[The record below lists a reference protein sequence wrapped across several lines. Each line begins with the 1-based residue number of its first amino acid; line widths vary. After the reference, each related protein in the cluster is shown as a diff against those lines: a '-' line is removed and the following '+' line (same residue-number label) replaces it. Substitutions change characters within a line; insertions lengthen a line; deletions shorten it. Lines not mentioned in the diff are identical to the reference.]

1 VRDFRS
7 AAYIEVLV
15 LRFDPSF
22 GWLAAFAVP
31 LVLCARLV
39 AVSVPIMALSTS
51 HSFMRGTIPVLTWGG
66 LRGGISVALVLSLPE
81 VAEKSVI
88 LAATH
93 AVVLFTIIIQGLSLR
108 ALVARVVK

>member
-1 VRDFRS
+1 
-7 AAYIEVLV
+7 
-15 LRFDPSF
+15 
-22 GWLAAFAVP
+22 VP
-31 LVLCARLV
+31 RIGGRWER
-39 AVSVPIMALSTS
+39 PALPAHGAPLNATE
-51 HSFMRGTIPVLTWGG
+51 PGG

-88 LAATH
+88 LAATY